1 MKKQIVV
8 ALALLLG
15 SFTYAQKD
23 EIKAAEKAIKSGNYA
38 DAKSAIN
45 SAEALIAN
53 ADDKTKAKFYF
64 IKGQALYANGNSS
77 DADMDAAIE
86 SFDMVKTIEEQS
98 GKSKYSGDVD
108 EIKQSMLSK
117 FLSAANSALEKKDYI
132 SSSKGF
138 EKAYKMSPKDTLY
151 LYYAASTAVTASD
164 YETSLKYYEEL
175 RDLGYSGV
183 ETRYVAVNKETNE
196 EETFDT
202 ATLRDISVR
211 AGSHIKPGVKK
222 TESKSAEIIKNI
234 ALIYVNNGDNEKA
247 ATAIKDARKENPDD
261 LSLLLTAA
269 NVQLKMGNKE
279 EFKTLIEE
287 ATLKD
292 PDNAELQYN
301 LGVIAADAGDIDAA
315 KKYYSKALALN
326 PGYVDANNNMAV
338 AILGEEQSIIEEMN
352 SLGSSAADNKR
363 YDELKEARLSI
374 YKEAVPY
381 LEATLKLK
389 PKNIDAAKTL
399 MQIYSAIDNTVKFKE
414 MKALV
419 EKLESGN

>member
-1 MKKQIVV
+1 
-8 ALALLLG
+8 
-15 SFTYAQKD
+15 
-23 EIKAAEKAIKSGNYA
+23 
-38 DAKSAIN
+38 
-45 SAEALIAN
+45 
-53 ADDKTKAKFYF
+53 
-64 IKGQALYANGNSS
+64 
-77 DADMDAAIE
+77 
-86 SFDMVKTIEEQS
+86 
-98 GKSKYSGDVD
+98 
-108 EIKQSMLSK
+108 
-117 FLSAANSALEKKDYI
+117 
-132 SSSKGF
+132 
-138 EKAYKMSPKDTLY
+138 
-151 LYYAASTAVTASD
+151 
-164 YETSLKYYEEL
+164 
-175 RDLGYSGV
+175 
-183 ETRYVAVNKETNE
+183 
-196 EETFDT
+196 
-202 ATLRDISVR
+202 
-211 AGSHIKPGVKK
+211 
-222 TESKSAEIIKNI
+222 
-234 ALIYVNNGDNEKA
+234 
-247 ATAIKDARKENPDD
+247 
-261 LSLLLTAA
+261 
-269 NVQLKMGNKE
+269 MGNKE

>member
-98 GKSKYSGDVD
+98 GRSKYSGDVD

-151 LYYAASTAVTASD
+151 LYYAASTAVTAND